1 MNHSTSRMVIT
12 FRRKKLYLSCVHS
25 LILSFF
31 QQPAQF
37 RAKHR
42 SIHYTKVIQVCLL
55 GPTGKA
61 IINFEILM
69 ERRQKEQGKYS
80 KMFTVE
86 NYTFIQDSKLQTT
99 SITLHPAKFTVKDG
113 HSLTSKRH
121 VETLPQFLKTPALQ
135 CNGIE

>member
-1 MNHSTSRMVIT
+1 M
-12 FRRKKLYLSCVHS
+12 
-25 LILSFF
+25 
-31 QQPAQF
+31 AQL
-37 RAKHR
+37 RTKHG
-42 SIHYTKVIQVCLL
+42 SIHYTKVIQVCLP

-99 SITLHPAKFTVKDG
+99 SITLHPANFT
-113 HSLTSKRH
+113 
-121 VETLPQFLKTPALQ
+121 E
-135 CNGIE
+135 